1 MNGDN
6 FNINNSTFG
15 STDFYEDYTTTI
27 YADISEGQIYTVN
40 VTPHDEF
47 AAVGSYAPE
56 AINVYIDFNIDGDFL
71 DAGEDLGVINIPVG
85 TWVPGTVFPFNFIV
99 PPSGAYGPSRMR
111 VVCLSN
117 GGGNPA
123 VIMGPCEDAGFFGV
137 PWFGATEDL
146 SLIHI

>member
-6 FNINNSTFG
+6 FNINNITFG
-15 STDFYEDYTTTI
+15 STDFYEDYTATM

-71 DAGEDLGVINIPVG
+71 DAGEDLGVINIPVRYLDS
-85 TWVPGTVFPFNFIV
+85 WNCI
-99 PPSGAYGPSRMR
+99 S
-111 VVCLSN
+111 
-117 GGGNPA
+117 
-123 VIMGPCEDAGFFGV
+123 I
-137 PWFGATEDL
+137 
-146 SLIHI
+146 